1 MKHKLF
7 LLALFASLLVGCAKE
22 SAEVV
27 KPSNIDLES
36 ADTHRVRLSKALEIA
51 AEKVGSLDGETRS
64 TPRVVKSTELYIA
77 KHATRSGE
85 SSNEVSFYIINY
97 EDNGGFALVSTD
109 SRTTPIYAYSDRG
122 SLSASDFEESP
133 GLQIFMEGAIP
144 YYEDEIANYS
154 IEIPLPPGPLN
165 PIIPDS
171 LDDGRAKLV
180 DGEWCWS
187 VTHVVNHRVNP
198 LLSTIWHQGFPYNY
212 VCEQNTGTPDVKVG
226 CGPVAIGQIAAYH
239 RHPAT
244 FNGYTFHWDEMLEND
259 YIPPH
264 DITSTASV
272 DIGNLLWLIGDAGD
286 AEYGEN
292 KTSMT
297 TNNTLRVLGEMGYTC
312 SNVQTYNSSSII
324 NQISNSLPVFVG
336 GTRINENNQA
346 EAHVWVIDGYEYDET
361 IVRYY
366 IASPPY
372 RLHKTTSTN
381 SAPYLN
387 CNLGEEFFVNMYLLE
402 TDFQFKLNKYM
413 IINIEPDI

>member
-1 MKHKLF
+1 M
-7 LLALFASLLVGCAKE
+7 
-22 SAEVV
+22 
-27 KPSNIDLES
+27 
-36 ADTHRVRLSKALEIA
+36 
-51 AEKVGSLDGETRS
+51 
-64 TPRVVKSTELYIA
+64 
-77 KHATRSGE
+77 
-85 SSNEVSFYIINY
+85 
-97 EDNGGFALVSTD
+97 
-109 SRTTPIYAYSDRG
+109 
-122 SLSASDFEESP
+122 
-133 GLQIFMEGAIP
+133 
-144 YYEDEIANYS
+144 
-154 IEIPLPPGPLN
+154 
-165 PIIPDS
+165 
-171 LDDGRAKLV
+171 
-180 DGEWCWS
+180 
-187 VTHVVNHRVNP
+187 
-198 LLSTIWHQGFPYNY
+198 LSTIWHQDFPYNY
-212 VCEQNTGTPDVKVG
+212 VCVQNTGIPDVKVG
-226 CGPVAIGQIAAYH
+226 CVPVAIGQIAAYH

-259 YIPPH
+259 YIPSH

-286 AEYGEN
+286 ADYGEEG
-292 KTSMT
+292 TSMT

-336 GTRINENNQA
+336 GTRIEENNVA
-346 EAHVWVIDGYEYDET
+346 KAHVWVIDGYEYDET

>member
-198 LLSTIWHQGFPYNY
+198 LLSTIWHQDFPYNY
-212 VCEQNTGTPDVKVG
+212 VCVQNTGIPDVKVG
-226 CGPVAIGQIAAYH
+226 CVPVAIGQIAAYH

-244 FNGYTFHWDEMLEND
+244 FNGYTFHWDEMLENG
-259 YIPPH
+259 YIPFH

-272 DIGNLLWLIGDAGD
+272 DIGNLLWLIGDAGNANYKSEGTGINPELAD
-286 AEYGEN
+286 DLIAE
-292 KTSMT
+292 
-297 TNNTLRVLGEMGYTC
+297 LGFDC
-312 SNVQTYNSSSII
+312 SSLIAFSQESII
-324 NQISNSLPVFVG
+324 SDINDTQPVYARGTPSAG
-336 GTRINENNQA
+336 GNGHA
-346 EAHVWVIDGYEYDET
+346 WVIDGYDYDET

-372 RLHKTTSTN
+372 RLHKTSRTQT
-381 SAPYLN
+381 PVL
-387 CNLGEEFFVNMYLLE
+387 FHINMGWDLIFNGYFLE
-402 TDFQFKLNKYM
+402 TEFRYPANKKM
-413 IINIEPDI
+413 VINIEPNI

>member
-22 SAEVV
+22 SAEVA

-171 LDDGRAKLV
+171 LDDGRAILV

-198 LLSTIWHQGFPYNY
+198 LLSTIWHQDFPYNY
-212 VCEQNTGTPDVKVG
+212 VCEQNTGIPDVKVG
-226 CGPVAIGQIAAYH
+226 CVPVAIGQIAAYH

-244 FNGYTFHWDEMLEND
+244 FNGYTFHWDEMLENG
-259 YIPPH
+259 YIPFH

-286 AEYGEN
+286 AEYDSEGTGINPERADD
-292 KTSMT
+292 
-297 TNNTLRVLGEMGYTC
+297 LIAELGFDC
-312 SNVQTYNSSSII
+312 SSLIAFSQESII
-324 NQISNSLPVFVG
+324 SDINDTQPVYAR
-336 GTRINENNQA
+336 GTQSASGNGHA
-346 EAHVWVIDGYEYDET
+346 WVIDGYDYDET

-372 RLHKTTSTN
+372 RLHKTSRTQT
-381 SAPYLN
+381 PVL
-387 CNLGEEFFVNMYLLE
+387 FHINMGGDLIFNGYFLE
-402 TDFQFKLNKYM
+402 TEFSYPANKKM
-413 IINIEPDI
+413 VINIEPNI